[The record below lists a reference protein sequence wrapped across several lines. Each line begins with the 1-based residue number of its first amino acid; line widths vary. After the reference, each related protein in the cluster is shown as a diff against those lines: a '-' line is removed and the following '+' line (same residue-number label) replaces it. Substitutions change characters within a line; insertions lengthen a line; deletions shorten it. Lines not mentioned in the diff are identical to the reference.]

1 MRATEQRKLK
11 ERLALGS
18 IQRSVYDRLGSKVGG
33 NGCPPIIESLGLRVT
48 QRLPLLPRVEAALA
62 YQC

>member
-1 MRATEQRKLK
+1 MPD
-11 ERLALGS
+11 LGP
-18 IQRSVYDRLGSKVGG
+18 KVGR